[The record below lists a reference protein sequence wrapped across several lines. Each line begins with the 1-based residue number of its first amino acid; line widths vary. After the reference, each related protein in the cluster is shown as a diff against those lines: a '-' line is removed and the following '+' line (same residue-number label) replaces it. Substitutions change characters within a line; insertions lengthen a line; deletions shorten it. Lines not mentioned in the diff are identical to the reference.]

1 MKKILFVM
9 FAFIALTF
17 AACNSQVKSD
27 IQNYEERVENV
38 SFKEIEISNNFYEYT
53 QDLSPYYN
61 DFKFYHDKMKDAV
74 NDFSYNVN
82 MARIYERYD
91 KKTKDALD
99 KQQSEMEAIV
109 AECSYKMDSISNF
122 IENTKMMMQ
131 RGVLYVAKMKEFNK
145 FGKKND
151 FYSFKVYA
159 YNKDGSIH
167 EYDGKDKMELVL
179 TAYPDAMKEAGKAL
193 KQAFGV

>member
-17 AACNSQVKSD
+17 VACNSQVKSD

-38 SFKEIEISNNFYEYT
+38 SFKEIEIGNNFYEYT
-53 QDLSPYYN
+53 NDYTSNVDLYC
-61 DFKFYHDKMKDAV
+61 DKVKKLGNAYEIARMCADAV
-74 NDFSYNVN
+74 YDGINVN
-82 MARIYERYD
+82 YYKSEQESALGRIDTYKYELD
-91 KKTKDALD
+91 SLKLLIDNISMTTK
-99 KQQSEMEAIV
+99 QG
-109 AECSYKMDSISNF
+109 
-122 IENTKMMMQ
+122 T
-131 RGVLYVAKMKEFNK
+131 LYVAKMKEFNK

-179 TAYPDAMKEAGKAL
+179 TAYPDAMKEVGKAL